1 MVWTAVLLVSAAT
14 GYGLWAFLSG
24 PDIGKFTPI
33 IADLA
38 AGKLGDNGTGII
50 DLTKSFSGLTPH
62 DQIFLTRRPD
72 GSFIALFPTYYG
84 TGDVIAGLM
93 YTSRPLNGQDT
104 YELPV
109 SVGFDQQLIR
119 VGTCKRLNI
128 NRKID
133 EHWYKVS
140 QGM

>member
-1 MVWTAVLLVSAAT
+1 MLLVSAAT

-24 PDIGKFTPI
+24 PDIGKYTPI

-38 AGKLGDNGTGII
+38 AGKLDDGGTGII

-62 DQIFLTRRPD
+62 DQIFLTRRRD
-72 GSFIALFPTYYG
+72 GSFVVLFPTYYA
-84 TGDVIAGLM
+84 TGEVIAGLM
-93 YTSRPLNGQDT
+93 YTSRPLNDQDT
-104 YELPV
+104 YVLPMG
-109 SVGFDQQLIR
+109 VGFDKPLIN
-119 VGTCKRLNI
+119 VGTWKRLDI

-140 QGM
+140 HGM